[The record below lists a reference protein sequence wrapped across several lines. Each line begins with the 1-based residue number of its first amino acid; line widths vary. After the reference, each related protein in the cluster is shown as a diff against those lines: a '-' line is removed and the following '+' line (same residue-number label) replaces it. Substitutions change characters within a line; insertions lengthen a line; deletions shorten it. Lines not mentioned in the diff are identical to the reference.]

1 MRSVTFTANNHITL
15 LHCGAEFFPAL
26 VAAFDAATVEIY
38 LETYIFADDKTGERI
53 KAALQ
58 RAACRGVNVNV
69 ITDWIG
75 TGRVRSNLLG
85 EAFLAA
91 GVNHRSFNPWFGR
104 GMARTHRKM
113 CVVDRKLAFLGGLNI
128 NDDLLSDDS
137 SSMVLPAPRWDV
149 AVGIEG
155 PLVAAIHR
163 EIEAQWARLGS

>member
-15 LHCGAEFFPAL
+15 LHSGAEFFPAL

-38 LETYIFADDKTGERI
+38 LETYIFADDETGERI

-85 EAFLAA
+85 
-91 GVNHRSFNPWFGR
+91 
-104 GMARTHRKM
+104 
-113 CVVDRKLAFLGGLNI
+113 
-128 NDDLLSDDS
+128 
-137 SSMVLPAPRWDV
+137 
-149 AVGIEG
+149 
-155 PLVAAIHR
+155 
-163 EIEAQWARLGS
+163 